1 MSRTPSSPAQLHSP
15 PHAHGLAAYSAASLC
30 LRLRPRSAVSD
41 VRAPSVPPLPA
52 PAAPPSPLFR
62 DPVVPPSPPSSVE
75 LSPDPATLLSLLS
88 SATHDGGSRSP
99 PCLAAAST
107 RWQPVSLLL
116 LLQAPNPKPHT
127 ECVAAA
133 VVRTIVEVVQLCH
146 YNGVIHR
153 DLKPEN
159 SLFANKKE
167 NSPLKA
173 IDFGISIFFKPGK
186 AYRSR
191 YLTDR
196 EPVKDVPPPMSS

>member
-1 MSRTPSSPAQLHSP
+1 
-15 PHAHGLAAYSAASLC
+15 
-30 LRLRPRSAVSD
+30 
-41 VRAPSVPPLPA
+41 
-52 PAAPPSPLFR
+52 
-62 DPVVPPSPPSSVE
+62 
-75 LSPDPATLLSLLS
+75 
-88 SATHDGGSRSP
+88 
-99 PCLAAAST
+99 
-107 RWQPVSLLL
+107 
-116 LLQAPNPKPHT
+116 
-127 ECVAAA
+127 VAAA

-153 DLKPEN
+153 D
-159 SLFANKKE
+159 KKE